1 MKRMFL
7 LALGATLLLAAA
19 PRGEQARQPRTDA
32 DRLQGTWQLATVEV
46 NQKPIPMA
54 SLKEGDTPVVGRLVI
69 KGESYSF
76 RLGKTRLEL
85 TFKLRPGGKPKAID
99 LTVTEGPEKG
109 KTYYGIYRLR
119 GDTYT
124 ICRPVEPGKDR
135 PTAFTTTPDS
145 GLMMVVWK
153 RVPAR

>member
-1 MKRMFL
+1 MKRTFL
-7 LALGATLLLAAA
+7 LAVGATLLLAAA

-32 DRLQGTWQLATVEV
+32 DRLLGTWQLASVEI
-46 NQKPIPMA
+46 NKKPIA
-54 SLKEGDTPVVGRLVI
+54 LDSLKEEGVTMIGRLVV

-76 RLGKTRLEL
+76 RIGKTRLEL
-85 TFKLRPGGKPKAID
+85 TYKLNPGGKPKAID
-99 LTVTEGPEKG
+99 LTVTDGPEKG
-109 KTYYGIYRLR
+109 KTYHGIYRLR

-124 ICRPVEPGKDR
+124 ICRPVEPGKER
-135 PTAFTTTPDS
+135 PTAFATTPDS

>member
-1 MKRMFL
+1 MKRTLL

-19 PRGEQARQPRTDA
+19 PRGQQARTDA
-32 DRLQGTWQLATVEV
+32 DRLQGTWQLAAVEV

-76 RLGKTRLEL
+76 LLGKARLEL
-85 TFKLRPGGKPKAID
+85 TYKLRPGEKPKAID
-99 LTVTEGPEKG
+99 LTVTDGPEKG
-109 KTYYGIYRLR
+109 KTYHGIYRLR

-124 ICRPVEPGKDR
+124 ICRPVEPGKER
-135 PTAFTTTPDS
+135 PTAFATTPDS
-145 GLMMVVWK
+145 GLMLVVWK

>member
-1 MKRMFL
+1 MKRTFL

-19 PRGEQARQPRTDA
+19 PRGEQAGQAQSNA
-32 DRLQGTWQLATVEV
+32 DRLQGTWQLAAVEV
-46 NQKPIPMA
+46 NQKPISLA

-69 KGESYSF
+69 KSESYSF

-85 TFKLRPGGKPKAID
+85 TYKLRPGEKPNAID
-99 LTVTEGPEKG
+99 LTVTDGPQKG
-109 KTYYGIYRLR
+109 QTYYGIYRLR

-124 ICRPVEPGKDR
+124 ICRPVEPGKER
-135 PTAFTTTPDS
+135 PTAFATTPNS

-153 RVPAR
+153 HVPAR